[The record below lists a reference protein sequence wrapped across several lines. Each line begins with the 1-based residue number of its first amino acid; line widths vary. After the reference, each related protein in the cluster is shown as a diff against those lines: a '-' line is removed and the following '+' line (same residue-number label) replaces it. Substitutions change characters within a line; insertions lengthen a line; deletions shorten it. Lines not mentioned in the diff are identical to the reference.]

1 MSELHTPKVLLCTLG
16 LYTCSVLTNN
26 IIKDVQHIRNLPF
39 TYTFVQF
46 FQQIIYAGLLL
57 SFISKKKIDPSFLQ
71 VDYWRA
77 NNLLVLGVIKL
88 STGLLNQLAL
98 SYASVSFVQ
107 TVKVTTPIFT
117 IFFCR
122 VILNDI
128 VPPSLIFAVVLIVCG
143 VALTI
148 TGAVEWDF
156 YGLLFSIAGSIAL
169 SLNSIYTKISVSV
182 QNLEPLSLIFHVNI
196 VSCILGI
203 PVILFFENFSLLD
216 VLHDFTSV
224 SLLLKLGFYHIAQSL
239 FAIYLISH
247 VVPVTYSIISI
258 TKRAVLIIFF
268 TIWTNIEGGNLN
280 FQAAGLFVAFAGLIW
295 YAKVKNDAGSHKPQ
309 TQDNFIEMGKVYIV

>member
-26 IIKDVQHIRNLPF
+26 IIKEVQHIRNLPF

-107 TVKVTTPIFT
+107 TVKV
-117 IFFCR
+117 
-122 VILNDI
+122 
-128 VPPSLIFAVVLIVCG
+128 
-143 VALTI
+143 
-148 TGAVEWDF
+148 
-156 YGLLFSIAGSIAL
+156 Y
-169 SLNSIYTKISVSV
+169 
-182 QNLEPLSLIFHVNI
+182 FH
-196 VSCILGI
+196 S
-203 PVILFFENFSLLD
+203 
-216 VLHDFTSV
+216 
-224 SLLLKLGFYHIAQSL
+224 
-239 FAIYLISH
+239 
-247 VVPVTYSIISI
+247 
-258 TKRAVLIIFF
+258 
-268 TIWTNIEGGNLN
+268 
-280 FQAAGLFVAFAGLIW
+280 
-295 YAKVKNDAGSHKPQ
+295 
-309 TQDNFIEMGKVYIV
+309 